1 MQKSFSQLKHFMPKE
16 KEGDDIKKKGKNE
29 REQENIKINEEENED
44 QNYENSIRTSVG
56 WYPVFGLLFPSLFSF
71 EYMISNLKQ
80 SHLSKE
86 DILEFF
92 LVMTGCTII

>member
-1 MQKSFSQLKHFMPKE
+1 MPKE
-16 KEGDDIKKKGKNE
+16 KEVEDLKKKGKNE
-29 REQENIKINEEENED
+29 REEENIKINEEENED
-44 QNYENSIRTSVG
+44 QNYEDSIRTSVG
-56 WYPVFGLLFPSLFSF
+56 WYLVFGLLFPSLFSF